1 MDRDLFLER
10 VGASLRR
17 AAEARPPKPSPSAV
31 PVLPVPEDREGMVQ
45 LFADR
50 LHELQGV
57 AIRVPSREAA
67 LADIAAL
74 LQDPDGL
81 SRHSDGPPC
90 HCAASPR
97 HPHDPPSHADGPP
110 RHSDDPPRDS
120 DGPPR
125 HSDDSPR
132 HRDTRIACPPSLVW
146 PAIEERWTADPREA
160 DFGLSE
166 AEWGIAAS
174 ATVVLRHR
182 GEYGRAFSL
191 VPPAV
196 GFLLPVSRLM
206 PRLTPVVAAVHDDAD
221 APPACI
227 TFVSGASHSSD
238 IAGISCFGVHGPAD
252 VRVWLIEDE

>member
-1 MDRDLFLER
+1 VDRDLFLER

-17 AAEARPPKPSPSAV
+17 SVNTPPPEPSPSTV
-31 PVLPVPEDREGMVQ
+31 PVLPVPDDREGMLE
-45 LFADR
+45 LFAKR

-57 AIRVPSREAA
+57 ARRVPSRAAA

-74 LQDPDGL
+74 LL
-81 SRHSDGPPC
+81 ESYGP
-90 HCAASPR
+90 
-97 HPHDPPSHADGPP
+97 
-110 RHSDDPPRDS
+110 
-120 DGPPR
+120 
-125 HSDDSPR
+125 
-132 HRDTRIACPPSLVW
+132 DTRIACPPSLVW
-146 PAIEERWTADPREA
+146 PAIEERWTADPRDA

-182 GEYGRAFSL
+182 GEHGRAFSL

-206 PRLTPVVAAVHDDAD
+206 PRLAPVVAAVHDDA
-221 APPACI
+221 AGPPACI